1 MEVASKSLSVYNE
14 IVSFL
19 KKYKSLILF
28 ALGFLLAFLLFKVP
42 SVENFFLSLGGL
54 GYFGALVGGIFF
66 AYSFSVGFGVVIL
79 LTLAETMPHLLLA
92 LVAGFG
98 AMLGDLLVFNLV
110 RKNIKKK
117 ITKFYRLL
125 DRQSFLRRVLDR
137 KKFNW
142 VLPTLGMIILAS
154 PFPDELGVAMIG
166 ESDMKESHFKIA
178 SFLLNFLGIYILI
191 SILR

>member
-42 SVENFFLSLGGL
+42 SVENFFLSLGSL
-54 GYFGALVGGIFF
+54 GYLGALIGGIFF

-98 AMLGDLLVFNLV
+98 TMLGDLLVFNLV

-117 ITKFYRLL
+117 VTKFYRLL
-125 DRQSFLRRVLDR
+125 DRQSFLRRILDR
-137 KKFNW
+137 KKFSW

-154 PFPDELGVAMIG
+154 PFPDELGVAIIG
-166 ESDMKESHFKIA
+166 ESDMKESHFKIV